1 MGAVLEGKV
10 KSITNFGAFIA
21 LPENK
26 TGMVHI
32 SEIANAY
39 VSDIR
44 QHLTEGQD
52 VKVMVINLDGGKVN
66 LSIKRLE
73 PKPQAPARPN
83 FRREGGEGRPERPD
97 RGNFRRE
104 NNAPQQQRTAPV
116 RAAAPVPPPAPKTK
130 DQQFE
135 DMMKAFMSESDSK
148 LSGIIEDLDFSV
160 RTYNCLKRAQI
171 NTVGDLVAKTM
182 DEMIKVRN
190 LGKKSLEEIIEKLD
204 EMGLHLKD
212 QAD

>member
-1 MGAVLEGKV
+1 MEETNNCMELTVGAVLEGKV

-52 VKVMVINLDGGKVN
+52 VKVMVINLDNGKVN

-73 PKPQAPARPN
+73 PKPQNAGRPN

-104 NNAPQQQRTAPV
+104 NNNQQRPAPV

-135 DMMKAFMSESDSK
+135 DMMKAFMSESDAK
-148 LSGIIEDLDFSV
+148 LSGI
-160 RTYNCLKRAQI
+160 RA
-171 NTVGDLVAKTM
+171 DHRAKS
-182 DEMIKVRN
+182 RRR
-190 LGKKSLEEIIEKLD
+190 
-204 EMGLHLKD
+204 
-212 QAD
+212 

>member
-1 MGAVLEGKV
+1 MEETNNSMELTVGAVLEGKV
-10 KSITNFGAFIA
+10 KSITNFGAFVA

-73 PKPQAPARPN
+73 PKPQNAGRPN
-83 FRREGGEGRPERPD
+83 FRREGGEGRPERQD
-97 RGNFRRE
+97 RGNFRRDSG
-104 NNAPQQQRTAPV
+104 APAAQRP
-116 RAAAPVPPPAPKTK
+116 APVPPPAPKTK

-148 LSGIIEDLDFSV
+148 LSGMRADH
-160 RTYNCLKRAQI
+160 RT
-171 NTVGDLVAKTM
+171 
-182 DEMIKVRN
+182 
-190 LGKKSLEEIIEKLD
+190 KSRRR
-204 EMGLHLKD
+204 
-212 QAD
+212 